1 MRWLWA
7 AMSGAEAR
15 NECVRDAELIDC
27 FRCDSGMAQYRSRPE
42 SYTMKGEIEPMIKPV
57 IEPNFWFN
65 PNV

>member
-1 MRWLWA
+1 MNAFGTPNSLTA
-7 AMSGAEAR
+7 SGAIPEWL
-15 NECVRDAELIDC
+15 NT
-27 FRCDSGMAQYRSRPE
+27 RSRPE